1 MKALKKIVYGI
12 EAVSGWTGKI
22 ASWFLVLLMLLITY
36 EVAMRYIFV
45 KPTIW
50 GYELSMMFGGSI
62 LLMLAYVQKHDANI
76 RVGIL
81 YEKLSPRGRA
91 LVNVL
96 GTVIFAYPVFIYIL
110 IGAYQYMIRAFVTG
124 EKMSEAFWYPPAAPF
139 RTVIFISVCLAIL
152 QFTATLIRDV
162 HILLKGESL

>member
-1 MKALKKIVYGI
+1 MALKKIVYGI
-12 EAVSGWTGKI
+12 EAVSEWTGKFT
-22 ASWFLVLLMLLITY
+22 SWALVLLMLLICF
-36 EVAMRYIFV
+36 EVTMRYIFV

-50 GYELSMMFGGSI
+50 GYELSMMIGGAI

-81 YEKLSPRGRA
+81 YEKFSARGRA
-91 LVNVL
+91 LVNAL
-96 GTVIFAYPVFIYIL
+96 GTLIFAYPVFIYVL
-110 IGAYQYMIRAFVTG
+110 IGAYQYMIRAYASD
-124 EKMSEAFWYPPAAPF
+124 EKMAEAFWYPPAAPF
-139 RTVIFISVCLAIL
+139 RTIIFIAVCLAVL